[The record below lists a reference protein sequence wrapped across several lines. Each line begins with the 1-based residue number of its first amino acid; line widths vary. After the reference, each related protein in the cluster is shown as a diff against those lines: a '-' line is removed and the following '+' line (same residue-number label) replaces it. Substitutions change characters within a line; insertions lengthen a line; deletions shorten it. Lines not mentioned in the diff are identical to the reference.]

1 MVPVLPSLV
10 VFAEK
15 EGIVPFSPAHTLC
28 GLSQMCAI
36 TWLFWLCVLLP
47 VVVPEAEKHV
57 GRVIAFL
64 LFI

>member
-1 MVPVLPSLV
+1 M
-10 VFAEK
+10 
-15 EGIVPFSPAHTLC
+15 PFSPAHTLC

-36 TWLFWLCVLLP
+36 TWLFWLCVLLL

-57 GRVIAFL
+57 GRVIAFF